1 MSPHIIKCKT
11 ILKINEI
18 ETINLTQYL
27 NFHRHTEPGGGSM
40 CEACGGT
47 LQGFC
52 FCSNCQ
58 VVALNGTGGRG
69 VGPGQV
75 QVQSERN
82 YLLCELGI
90 RQALAPDS
98 QRHQGLHERST
109 TLDGIFPEK
118 PWKGSLSTPVS

>member
-1 MSPHIIKCKT
+1 
-11 ILKINEI
+11 
-18 ETINLTQYL
+18 
-27 NFHRHTEPGGGSM
+27 M
-40 CEACGGT
+40 CEVCGGT
-47 LQGFC
+47 FQRFC

-69 VGPGQV
+69 SGQV

-98 QRHQGLHERST
+98 QRHQGLHKRST
-109 TLDGIFPEK
+109 TLDGIFPER
-118 PWKGSLSTPVS
+118 PWKGSLSPPIS